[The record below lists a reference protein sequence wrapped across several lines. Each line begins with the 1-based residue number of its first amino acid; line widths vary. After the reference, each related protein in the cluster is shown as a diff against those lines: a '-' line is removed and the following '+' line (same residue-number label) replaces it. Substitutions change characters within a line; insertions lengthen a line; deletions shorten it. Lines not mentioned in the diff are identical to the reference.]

1 MPERS
6 AIDLGF
12 TINVVLIIKASMR
25 ILIKA
30 TNPLLTSPR
39 CCGELSNG
47 HSSLRPS
54 CPSQTR
60 IFALQSRPLSRPHFA
75 GRTLSQTC
83 SSYMLT
89 STLSSQTCLISSQV
103 PWGGKFVTI
112 NPNGIRA
119 FLLQNPDNHIPLVRL
134 KDLLIGG
141 GVAHLV
147 DGHLHLLRRL
157 SRLNHGSEG
166 GVVGHNVPPFLFV
179 VFAEN

>member
-1 MPERS
+1 MISVPERS

-39 CCGELSNG
+39 CCGELSSA

-60 IFALQSRPLSRPHFA
+60 IFAPQSQPSSRPRSA
-75 GRTLSQTC
+75 DRTRSQTC
-83 SSYMLT
+83 SSYTLT
-89 STLSSQTCLISSQV
+89 LTLSSQICLISSQV
-103 PWGGKFVTI
+103 PWGGIFATI
-112 NPNGIRA
+112 TPNGIRA

-147 DGHLHLLRRL
+147 DGQETTKTYERVLVYHR
-157 SRLNHGSEG
+157 
-166 GVVGHNVPPFLFV
+166 F
-179 VFAEN
+179 